1 MRRTR
6 SPGCGS
12 CTQKA
17 VKIGNSSAPAPAVPI
32 ASPRAER
39 P

>member
-1 MRRTR
+1 MRSTA

-12 CTQKA
+12 WIQKA
-17 VKIGNSSAPAPAVPI
+17 VKIGNSSGSGPPVPI
-32 ASPRAER
+32 ARPRAER